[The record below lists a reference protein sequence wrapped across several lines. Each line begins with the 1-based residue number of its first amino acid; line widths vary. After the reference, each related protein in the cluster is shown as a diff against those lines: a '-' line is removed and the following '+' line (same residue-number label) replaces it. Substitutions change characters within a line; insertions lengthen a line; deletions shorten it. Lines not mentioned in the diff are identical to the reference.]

1 MESNKDNKEALQIQE
16 SIVNLLI
23 RISALEK
30 VLLKNNLLTV
40 EDYQKTIIA
49 IGKEVN
55 EKLQEQFN
63 QLQNVQEK
71 EKED

>member
-1 MESNKDNKEALQIQE
+1 MESNKEALQIQE

-30 VLLKNNLLTV
+30 LLLKNNLLTV

-49 IGKEVN
+49 VGKEVN